1 MTYNKKLI
9 ALAAALA
16 LAGCGAEEER
26 PVAAPEVATPEQQ
39 QDQAGA
45 QAKQEAEAADTLND
59 VDRQFA
65 SSAFGSNIAHVQ
77 AARLA
82 AEKTLDDDVRAF
94 AQEVQKDHTVASE
107 ELMKMAQTMKFDLPT
122 APLAVYKEDLQRLT
136 MVTGPQHDRFYMDRF
151 GIVAHE
157 QTLALYEREVRE
169 GQDGELKRFAERRIP
184 ELREKLERAKVVREN
199 IDTGR

>member
-1 MTYNKKLI
+1 MIYKKELM

-26 PVAAPEVATPEQQ
+26 PAAAPEASTSKQQNEQVA
-39 QDQAGA
+39 A
-45 QAKQEAEAADTLND
+45 QAEQEAEAAPQLNE
-59 VDRQFA
+59 VDREFA

-82 AEKTLDDDVRAF
+82 AEKTLSDDVRDF
-94 AQEVQKDHTVASE
+94 AQDAQKSHTAASE

-151 GIVAHE
+151 GIAAHE

-169 GQDGELKRFAERRIP
+169 GKDGELKRFAERRIP
-184 ELREKLERAKVVREN
+184 VLRELLERAKTVRTD
-199 IDTGR
+199 IDAGR